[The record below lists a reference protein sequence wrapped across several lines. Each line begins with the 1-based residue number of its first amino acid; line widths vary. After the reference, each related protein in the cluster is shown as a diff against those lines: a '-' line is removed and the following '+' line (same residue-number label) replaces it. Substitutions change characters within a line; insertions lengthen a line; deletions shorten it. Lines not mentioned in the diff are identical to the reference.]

1 MYFLRNLPW
10 LIRNSRRYPGLLRGA
25 FIAGLTGKSPL
36 IA

>member
-25 FIAGLTGKSPL
+25 FIAARTGKPPL